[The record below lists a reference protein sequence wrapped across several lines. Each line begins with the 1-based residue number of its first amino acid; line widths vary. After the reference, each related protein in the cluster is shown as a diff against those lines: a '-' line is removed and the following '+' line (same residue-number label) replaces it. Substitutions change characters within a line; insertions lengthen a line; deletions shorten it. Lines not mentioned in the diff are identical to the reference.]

1 MVFRKQKSDNDQLN
15 PLDNNKVVNIAE
27 KWNKMEKMADMM
39 MTYMGYRVR
48 NNNMQICFKNKK
60 TTINLVN
67 DWTNK
72 GPCKFLN
79 IADIY
84 F

>member
-1 MVFRKQKSDNDQLN
+1 MFLMVFRKQKSDNDQLN
-15 PLDNNKVVNIAE
+15 PLDNNKVVNMAE

-60 TTINLVN
+60 
-67 DWTNK
+67 
-72 GPCKFLN
+72 
-79 IADIY
+79 
-84 F
+84 